1 MNNHLPGRPMA
12 AILTLLILSS
22 TAGAQ
27 SDLTLKDVIERN
39 IQAAGGREKL
49 SLIRNISFKIG
60 GMRYIALSTGEIKMT
75 TGKEPVITEVTL
87 VKGDSV
93 RRNSFYAVSE
103 LSGIPKTVNLVLAK
117 LYSGVFTLMKF
128 EKELTFQ
135 GLKSYGPEKF
145 YLLTAKSEPLNVDF
159 FLRADNFCLK
169 RLVFR
174 GATPE
179 GDKYEVNYDFGPFED
194 AEGLKIPLAWFN
206 SQVGTRGT
214 LAEVSEFKINQ
225 PLDKDFFVKLEVNLG
240 TTEAGPGRL
249 KGNVLDFGGSP
260 AGLSI
265 TTNWTRSDV
274 EKTGFRSGD
283 KLELSGEGFAE
294 ELVFYASSNELPPR
308 DILSQGARLLAPAPR
323 GGETFVIQ
331 FIAVDTAQLASKL
344 KALAAIEIT
353 KK

>member
-1 MNNHLPGRPMA
+1 MNRHLPGRLMA
-12 AILTLLILSS
+12 AVLSLLFLSS
-22 TAGAQ
+22 IAGAQ
-27 SDLTLKDVIERN
+27 SDLTLKDVIEKN
-39 IQAAGGREKL
+39 IQAAGGRESL

-60 GMRYIALSTGEIKMT
+60 GMSFTALSTGEVKMT
-75 TGKEPVITEVTL
+75 AGKGPVITEVTL

-93 RRNSFYAVSE
+93 RRNSFRAVSE
-103 LSGIPKTVNLVLAK
+103 LSGIPKAMNLVLAK
-117 LYSGVFTLMKF
+117 LYSGVFTLIKF

-145 YLLTAKSEPLNVDF
+145 YVLTAESEPLNVDF
-159 FLRADNFCLK
+159 FLRTDDFHLK
-169 RLVFR
+169 RLLFR

-179 GDKYEVNYDFGPFED
+179 GEEYAVNYDFGPFED
-194 AEGLKIPLAWFN
+194 AEGLKVPLTWFS

-225 PLDKDFFVKLEVNLG
+225 PLNEDSLIKLEVNIG
-240 TTEAGPGRL
+240 TTEAVSGRL

-260 AGLSI
+260 AGFSI

-274 EKTGFRSGD
+274 EKAGFRSGD

-294 ELVFYASSNELPPR
+294 ELVFYASTNELPPL
-308 DILSQGARLLAPAPR
+308 DVLSKGARLLTLAPR
-323 GGETFVIQ
+323 GGETFVVQ
-331 FIAVDTAQLASKL
+331 FIAVDTAQLVSKL
-344 KALAAIEIT
+344 KPMAAIEIA